1 MAVLYIVGER
11 PGVGATS
18 IVASLTQRWTRG
30 GQRVVAVKPASLSEE
45 IPEAGLLDRLS
56 TGSSPGPAVVVDPG
70 VPNGAL
76 LDKVAARINA
86 LAEKVDVVIV
96 EGLPCTTEGGS
107 SVDSSPALA
116 ERIGARVIG
125 IARYQRLLGTSSADG
140 WREAYASSL
149 AGVVVNRRTRYG
161 QHDAAS
167 RLTPAF
173 EDAGVHVVGVVPEE
187 RMLLAP
193 TVRQVADLLDG
204 TFYAGLSGESALIEH
219 FIIGGLVTE
228 GGAGY
233 FERLPNQAVIARGGR
248 MDIQMS
254 ALSFPLNCLVLTG
267 CKEPSQYVYQR
278 AVDMDVPLI
287 VTDRDTHETTTA
299 LEKLGERVS
308 FDHPAK
314 VDYLA
319 DRLDGVLDMSAMRS
333 AAGLR

>member
-45 IPEAGLLDRLS
+45 VPEAGLLDRLS
-56 TGSSPGPAVVVDPG
+56 TGSSSGPAVVVDPG
-70 VPNGAL
+70 VPDDAL
-76 LDKVAARINA
+76 LDKAAARVNA
-86 LAEKVDVVIV
+86 LAEKADVVVV
-96 EGLPCTTEGGS
+96 EGLPRTTEDGS
-107 SVDSSPALA
+107 LVDSSPALA

-125 IARYQRLLGTSSADG
+125 IARYQQSLDASSADG

-161 QHDAAS
+161 QHDAVS

-173 EDAGVHVVGVVPEE
+173 EDAGVSVVGVVPEE

-193 TVRQVADLLDG
+193 TVRQMADLLDG

-219 FIIGGLVTE
+219 FIIGGLLTE
-228 GGAGY
+228 GAAGY

-267 CKEPSQYVYQR
+267 CKEPPQYVYQR
-278 AVDMDVPLI
+278 AVDLDVPLI
-287 VTDRDTHETTTA
+287 VTDRDTHETATA
-299 LEKLGERVS
+299 LETLGERVS